1 MLFGLSTIFL
11 HKSHSSVLNISR
23 DFCFKIGKFQPVLL
37 IKVLLIK
44 KKRVNEIAVLMC
56 DIILH
61 KLYFVLVGRAYVLN
75 YSVGIFVGGDGLS
88 CCCGQFPMQH
98 IQSCV
103 TASI

>member
-1 MLFGLSTIFL
+1 
-11 HKSHSSVLNISR
+11 
-23 DFCFKIGKFQPVLL
+23 
-37 IKVLLIK
+37 
-44 KKRVNEIAVLMC
+44 MC

-88 CCCGQFPMQH
+88 RCCGQFPMQH

-103 TASI
+103 TASIQYKRICYHTASALSSLLAKGCHSLTQTVPPTFCVRSIFVRQQ